1 MNVQVI
7 TRDGEAEYAVLPWAD
22 YQALLAAAGRTPQ
35 VASVA
40 AAVTAPVLPVAAS
53 WRELRESRGL
63 SLESVAREVGIS
75 PPYLEMIEK
84 GEREASE
91 AIEHGLRRALGNRAE
106 SAS

>member
-22 YQALLAAAGRTPQ
+22 YQALLAAAGARAAQPP
-35 VASVA
+35 AVA
-40 AAVTAPVLPVAAS
+40 APVAAPSAS
-53 WRELRESRGL
+53 WRELREARGL

-75 PPYLEMIEK
+75 PSYLGMIES
-84 GEREASE
+84 GEREVSE
-91 AIEHGLRRALGNRAE
+91 AIEHGLRRALGAAKSE

>member
-22 YQALLAAAGRTPQ
+22 YQALLAAAGARAAPP
-35 VASVA
+35 A
-40 AAVTAPVLPVAAS
+40 AAVVTAAPTAS
-53 WRELRESRGL
+53 WRELREARGL

-75 PPYLEMIEK
+75 PSYLGMIES
-84 GEREASE
+84 GEREVSE
-91 AIEHGLRRALGNRAE
+91 AIEHGLRRALGAKSE

>member
-22 YQALLAAAGRTPQ
+22 YQALLAAAGARAAQPPAT
-35 VASVA
+35 VATVA
-40 AAVTAPVLPVAAS
+40 APAAS
-53 WRELRESRGL
+53 WRELREARGL

-75 PPYLEMIEK
+75 PSYLGMIES

-91 AIEHGLRRALGNRAE
+91 AIEHGLRRALGAAKSE

>member
-22 YQALLAAAGRTPQ
+22 YQALLAAAGVRAAAQP
-35 VASVA
+35 AA
-40 AAVTAPVLPVAAS
+40 AAVTAEAPGAS
-53 WRELRESRGL
+53 WRELREVRGL

-75 PPYLEMIEK
+75 PSYLEMIES
-84 GEREASE
+84 GEREVSE
-91 AIEHGLRRALGNRAE
+91 AIEHGLRRALGAKPE